1 MTGCPTQAGVNKLLT
16 LKNQGIWMKVCVLPS
31 NNLCIYLESK
41 PDLNL
46 NSLLAT
52 LQCYFQEKDSLA
64 VFTELG
70 NAVQQATE
78 TAFEF
83 VIRLKSMQQKVL
95 ELSRAEGCL
104 YDENLLQKRFFHA
117 MFTGIRNAN

>member
-1 MTGCPTQAGVNKLLT
+1 M
-16 LKNQGIWMKVCVLPS
+16 CVAIVRPISPS
-31 NNLCIYLESK
+31 NNVQTYLESK

-52 LQCYFQEKDSLA
+52 LRSYFQEKDSSA

-70 NAVQQATE
+70 NAVRQATE

-83 VIRLKSMQQKVL
+83 VI
-95 ELSRAEGCL
+95 
-104 YDENLLQKRFFHA
+104 D
-117 MFTGIRNAN
+117 

>member
-1 MTGCPTQAGVNKLLT
+1 
-16 LKNQGIWMKVCVLPS
+16 MKVCVCVAIVRAISPS
-31 NNLCIYLESK
+31 NNLRTYLESK
-41 PDLNL
+41 LDLNL

-52 LQCYFQEKDSLA
+52 LRSYFQEKDSST

-78 TAFEF
+78 TASEF
-83 VIRLKSMQQKVL
+83 VIRLISMRQKVL

-104 YDENLLQKRFFHA
+104 YDENLLKKRFFRA
-117 MFTGIRNAN
+117 MFTGI